1 MRQSRITEVSP
12 DFKARI
18 AGVFYVINTV
28 TSIEAMY
35 GSNHRLAFVS
45 GLIATAS
52 YIAVT
57 VIFYYLF
64 KPVSRNLSLV
74 AALFSLA
81 GCADGFFSSVHL
93 LSLPVNLLVFYGF
106 YCVLIGYLIL
116 RSTFLPGFLGVL
128 MVLAGLGYLT
138 LLSPPLGKYLIPY
151 NYIPGGVGEGLL
163 TLWLLVKGVDAQ
175 RWKEQEA
182 SVS

>member
-1 MRQSRITEVSP
+1 MNSTARISPMRQSRITEVSP

-18 AGVFYVINTV
+18 AGVFYVINSV

-35 GSNHRLAFVS
+35 GSNHRLTFVS

-52 YIAVT
+52 YIVVT

-81 GCADGFFSSVHL
+81 GCADGFFSSVH
-93 LSLPVNLLVFYGF
+93 
-106 YCVLIGYLIL
+106 
-116 RSTFLPGFLGVL
+116 GV
-128 MVLAGLGYLT
+128 
-138 LLSPPLGKYLIPY
+138 
-151 NYIPGGVGEGLL
+151 
-163 TLWLLVKGVDAQ
+163 
-175 RWKEQEA
+175 
-182 SVS
+182 